1 MCFVYWWFKHIC
13 SISVATSHC
22 YQYAN
27 NTHLSHTHS
36 TWIHTEFD
44 TSAPPVF
51 CQRPPVLSSPSRP
64 PVSEPLR
71 LGGLAAWRQG
81 LEAPVHTGLHC
92 RAICRL
98 DHWAAGTRPWGWLLP
113 WGNSGGRMT
122 QRQTGRD
129 DAMSGISNSLTG
141 SASNYKGIR
150 LKKIPTLWNP
160 VWGWNFL
167 LRGLM
172 WTRKNLDSSVHRKC
186 VMSSRL
192 WAEFVFGHLCSA
204 SAGVSCWGLNPDTRS
219 RPGLF
224 SFREPTEGAVGNR
237 AGRDVFTGNGNGLPI
252 S

>member
-1 MCFVYWWFKHIC
+1 MKCVLCIGDVTSNIYAQNLLQPHT
-13 SISVATSHC
+13 ATNMLITPT
-22 YQYAN
+22 Y
-27 NTHLSHTHS
+27 HTHS

-44 TSAPPVF
+44 TSAQPVF

-150 LKKIPTLWNP
+150 LGKKPLCGTLCGAETFCCVVLCEPGRTWTP
-160 VWGWNFL
+160 VCTG
-167 LRGLM
+167 
-172 WTRKNLDSSVHRKC
+172 
-186 VMSSRL
+186 
-192 WAEFVFGHLCSA
+192 SA
-204 SAGVSCWGLNPDTRS
+204 
-219 RPGLF
+219 
-224 SFREPTEGAVGNR
+224 
-237 AGRDVFTGNGNGLPI
+237 
-252 S
+252 

>member
-1 MCFVYWWFKHIC
+1 MD
-13 SISVATSHC
+13 
-22 YQYAN
+22 
-27 NTHLSHTHS
+27 THRVRHFGPSSFLSR
-36 TWIHTEFD
+36 
-44 TSAPPVF
+44 A
-51 CQRPPVLSSPSRP
+51 PVLSSPSRP

-71 LGGLAAWRQG
+71 LRGLAAWRQG

-98 DHWAAGTRPWGWLLP
+98 DHWAAGTRPWGRLLP

-141 SASNYKGIR
+141 SASNCKGIR
-150 LKKIPTLWNP
+150 LAKMKKRTLCRT
-160 VWGWNFL
+160 L
-167 LRGLM
+167 KLSGLM
-172 WTRKNLDSSVHRKC
+172 WTRTILDSSVHRKC

-204 SAGVSCWGLNPDTRS
+204 SSSVSCWGLNPDTRS
-219 RPGLF
+219 RPSLF